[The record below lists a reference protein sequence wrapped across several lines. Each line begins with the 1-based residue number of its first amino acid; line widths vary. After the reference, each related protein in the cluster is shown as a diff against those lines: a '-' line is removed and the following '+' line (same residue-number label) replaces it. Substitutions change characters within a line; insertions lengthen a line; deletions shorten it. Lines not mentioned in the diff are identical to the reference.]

1 MEPGG
6 KAPPALQPMSWP
18 PRIHRPPT
26 SASEPRNQNLRTQ
39 GGWAPLGEGAG
50 RLGPEIWLRE
60 RMIRDVDGCL
70 GDASSIG
77 ALGKV
82 LTMPELKVANV
93 AYTEQRRL
101 AQIHLGPCYPTTS
114 PTLAFPSA
122 PRSFQNIES
131 ELRP

>member
-1 MEPGG
+1 M
-6 KAPPALQPMSWP
+6 
-18 PRIHRPPT
+18 
-26 SASEPRNQNLRTQ
+26 
-39 GGWAPLGEGAG
+39 WAPLGEGAG

-70 GDASSIG
+70 GDASS
-77 ALGKV
+77 LGV
-82 LTMPELKVANV
+82 LGRVLPMPELKVANV

-101 AQIHLGPCYPTTS
+101 AHIHLGPCYPTTS

-122 PRSFQNIES
+122 PGSFQNIES